1 MEDSTIIQIISVIF
15 GIAISGSYP
24 VFGMY
29 LKNQGRKFDILFEK
43 TDKLEKLLPG
53 IEKDICWIK
62 KEINRLR
69 DKQGE

>member
-1 MEDSTIIQIISVIF
+1 VENSTIIQIILAALALV
-15 GIAISGSYP
+15 ISGSYP
-24 VFGMY
+24 LFGMY
-29 LKNQGRKFDILFEK
+29 LKSQGRKFDILFEK